1 MEHRWVLNKTESQQA
16 ENQLLADERIGNK
29 IPLPLLKIL
38 LQRGLN
44 SYESII
50 DFFRPDYKKI
60 HDPFLMKDMDRAVE
74 RVEKAIADKEK
85 ILIFG
90 DYDVDG
96 TSAVA
101 LMYSFLRKDVEQMEY
116 YVPDR
121 YEEGYG
127 ISVQSVEY
135 ARQKQFTLMIV
146 LDCGIKCHQEIDLAN
161 QYGIDV
167 IVCDHHLPDET
178 LPNAYAVLDPKRVD
192 CEYPFKE
199 LTGCGVGFKLIQAI
213 SQRRGVDM
221 ESLLLQYFDLLAI
234 SIASDVVPIV
244 GENRILAYY
253 GLRLINLR
261 PRQGIESL
269 LAYGKFVRNPQLNLS
284 SDKKIRTIFNKEVT
298 INDLV
303 FCVGPRINAAGR
315 MDTGRNSVHLL
326 ISDKEEK
333 TKQLGENVEEK
344 NNERRE
350 LDMQITKEAIEIFE
364 PMAKNRR
371 SIVVFDPS
379 WSKGVVGIVASRLVE
394 HFYRPAIVLTCS
406 NDLVTGSA
414 RSVRDFD
421 LYEALCK
428 CSHLLEHF
436 GGHTFAAGLS
446 LKRENLEK
454 FTEQFE
460 QVVASSISQ
469 KSIMPTMD
477 IDQEID
483 IADITNQFYDI
494 LKLMAP
500 FGPQNMNPTFM
511 TKGVVALNTKIVGG
525 KHLKM
530 SILQMSKRSFPIEA
544 VAFGFG
550 DDYERIAK
558 GDSFNICYHVSMNE
572 WHGKTSLQL
581 IIKDIKFDFK
591 PFDEV

>member
-1 MEHRWVLNKTESQQA
+1 MEHRWVLNKTDSQQA
-16 ENQLLADERIGNK
+16 ESQLLADERIGNK

-199 LTGCGVGFKLIQAI
+199 LTGC
-213 SQRRGVDM
+213 
-221 ESLLLQYFDLLAI
+221 
-234 SIASDVVPIV
+234 
-244 GENRILAYY
+244 
-253 GLRLINLR
+253 
-261 PRQGIESL
+261 
-269 LAYGKFVRNPQLNLS
+269 
-284 SDKKIRTIFNKEVT
+284 
-298 INDLV
+298 
-303 FCVGPRINAAGR
+303 
-315 MDTGRNSVHLL
+315 
-326 ISDKEEK
+326 
-333 TKQLGENVEEK
+333 
-344 NNERRE
+344 
-350 LDMQITKEAIEIFE
+350 
-364 PMAKNRR
+364 
-371 SIVVFDPS
+371 
-379 WSKGVVGIVASRLVE
+379 
-394 HFYRPAIVLTCS
+394 
-406 NDLVTGSA
+406 
-414 RSVRDFD
+414 
-421 LYEALCK
+421 
-428 CSHLLEHF
+428 
-436 GGHTFAAGLS
+436 
-446 LKRENLEK
+446 
-454 FTEQFE
+454 
-460 QVVASSISQ
+460 
-469 KSIMPTMD
+469 
-477 IDQEID
+477 
-483 IADITNQFYDI
+483 
-494 LKLMAP
+494 
-500 FGPQNMNPTFM
+500 
-511 TKGVVALNTKIVGG
+511 
-525 KHLKM
+525 
-530 SILQMSKRSFPIEA
+530 
-544 VAFGFG
+544 
-550 DDYERIAK
+550 
-558 GDSFNICYHVSMNE
+558 
-572 WHGKTSLQL
+572 
-581 IIKDIKFDFK
+581 
-591 PFDEV
+591 